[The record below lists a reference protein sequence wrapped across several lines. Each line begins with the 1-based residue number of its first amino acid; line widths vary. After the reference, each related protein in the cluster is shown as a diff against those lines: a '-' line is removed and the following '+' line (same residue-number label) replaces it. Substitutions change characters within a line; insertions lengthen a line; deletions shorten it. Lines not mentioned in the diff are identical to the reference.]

1 MFSALDINNNLVDID
16 RAIKEPLNKYFCT
29 SCKREVIMKNGNVRI
44 SHFAHKNKC
53 DCDDYNNDISE
64 WHRNWQKKF
73 PIKNRE
79 VVLKINEND
88 PFIENFNKTVRR
100 ADVLCY
106 GYVIEFQNSPISS
119 EEFNDRNYF
128 YTRLGKKVVW
138 IFNMVDEYDNEKI
151 THIQEWE
158 NNFDNGGKYKW
169 KYASKTFIN
178 YDSYDKDVILIFQ
191 FSDVSNEEEDREQC
205 YFERVVWA
213 INSRNDEYTNFKH
226 FCTSYYPRNF
236 TELMDKIKRRKL

>member
-1 MFSALDINNNLVDID
+1 M
-16 RAIKEPLNKYFCT
+16 
-29 SCKREVIMKNGNVRI
+29 IMK
-44 SHFAHKNKC
+44 
-53 DCDDYNNDISE
+53 
-64 WHRNWQKKF
+64 
-73 PIKNRE
+73 
-79 VVLKINEND
+79 
-88 PFIENFNKTVRR
+88 
-100 ADVLCY
+100 
-106 GYVIEFQNSPISS
+106 
-119 EEFNDRNYF
+119 
-128 YTRLGKKVVW
+128 
-138 IFNMVDEYDNEKI
+138 KI

-158 NNFDNGGKYKW
+158 NNFDNVGKYKW

-226 FCTSYYPRNF
+226 FCTSYHPRNF